1 MFVFKIMAM
10 SVVMMMMMIVA
21 GFVMAMSM
29 MVMFVAMSVMG
40 VVTIYRNKNRTK
52 QNKCEKFST
61 HFAPLPPKQLA
72 LTPWASQTLRKK
84 IAMGISASRR
94 KSQVLVVGL
103 DAAGKTSLLYKL
115 KPKKVE
121 MTIPTIGFNV
131 EHAELSTGCELINID
146 AWDVGGRDKLRP
158 LWRHFY
164 ADKQAVIF
172 VIDSNDRERFPE
184 VKDEIRKIY
193 QEDQLSELPM
203 LIFANKQDL
212 PHAARASELVE
223 VLELQTLRQKW
234 QIFESSCLK
243 NQGIQD
249 GMAWLLS
256 AIHGVPMGS
265 TETAAAT
272 ATKDG
277 SDVSTVAS
285 EGERTP

>member
-1 MFVFKIMAM
+1 
-10 SVVMMMMMIVA
+10 
-21 GFVMAMSM
+21 
-29 MVMFVAMSVMG
+29 
-40 VVTIYRNKNRTK
+40 
-52 QNKCEKFST
+52 
-61 HFAPLPPKQLA
+61 
-72 LTPWASQTLRKK
+72 
-84 IAMGISASRR
+84 MGISSSRR

-131 EHAELSTGCELINID
+131 EHAELCPGGGGCELISID

-164 ADKQAVIF
+164 AEKNAVIF

-193 QEDQLSELPM
+193 MEDQLSDLPM

-223 VLELQTLRQKW
+223 ALELQTLRQKW

-243 NQGIQD
+243 NQGIQE
-249 GMAWLLS
+249 GMAWLVS
-256 AIHGVPMGS
+256 AIHGVAVS
-265 TETAAAT
+265 TPRKTPKEV
-272 ATKDG
+272 G
-277 SDVSTVAS
+277 SDASTLAS
-285 EGERTP
+285 DGEITP